1 MRYSNKL
8 KAGTAM
14 LLPLAMAACSDR
26 NDTTSASPPPPGSP
40 PPVASIQSRISTSFA
55 SFFDA
60 SNTSDPRDPTAAD
73 VPAVNPTADPL
84 DN

>member
-1 MRYSNKL
+1 MNSSNKL
-8 KAGTAM
+8 KAGTAL

-26 NDTTSASPPPPGSP
+26 YDDKTATPPPGSP
-40 PPVASIQSRISTSFA
+40 PPAATIQSRIGANFA

-60 SNTSDPRDPTAAD
+60 SNSSDPREPSAAD
-73 VPAVNPTADPL
+73 VPAVNPAADPL

>member
-1 MRYSNKL
+1 MHYSNKL

-26 NDTTSASPPPPGSP
+26 NDTTTASPPASPPPA
-40 PPVASIQSRISTSFA
+40 ASIQSRISSSFA

-60 SNTSDPRDPTAAD
+60 SNTSDPREPTATD

>member
-1 MRYSNKL
+1 MRYSTKL
-8 KAGTAM
+8 KAGTAIV
-14 LLPLAMAACSDR
+14 LPLAMAACSDSY
-26 NDTTSASPPPPGSP
+26 DTPTASPPASPPPA
-40 PPVASIQSRISTSFA
+40 ASIQSRISSSFA

-60 SNTSDPRDPTAAD
+60 SNTSDPRDPTTVD

>member
-1 MRYSNKL
+1 MRHSNKL

-26 NDTTSASPPPPGSP
+26 YDTPAATPPGSP
-40 PPVASIQSRISTSFA
+40 PPAASIQSRIGANFA

-60 SNTSDPRDPTAAD
+60 SNTSDPKEPTAAD
-73 VPAVNPTADPL
+73 VPAVNPATDPL

>member
-1 MRYSNKL
+1 MTYSTRL
-8 KAGTAM
+8 KAGTAL

-26 NDTTSASPPPPGSP
+26 NDTTPTPPPSPPPPA
-40 PPVASIQSRISTSFA
+40 ASIQSRISTSFA

-60 SNTSDPRDPTAAD
+60 SNTSDPREPTTAD
-73 VPAVNPTADPL
+73 VPAVNPATDPL

>member
-1 MRYSNKL
+1 MLYSNKL
-8 KAGTAM
+8 KAGTAI

-26 NDTTSASPPPPGSP
+26 NDTPTATPPASPPPA
-40 PPVASIQSRISTSFA
+40 ASIQSRISASFA

-60 SNTSDPRDPTAAD
+60 SNTSDPREPTTAD
-73 VPAVNPTADPL
+73 VPPVNPTADPL